1 VDTLNEI
8 LKRTMMGYTGRAL
21 NGHSYLTANDDKTL
35 FTVISFGNIR
45 ERRIVNTGLV
55 ARIVDNHIII
65 DHDANNKPLI
75 DALLQAGSPR
85 EQIVLAYAGEK
96 FKEAA

>member
-75 DALLQAGSPR
+75 DALLQAGIPR